1 MRDEFLDVFLSN
13 IPRWLKTIRDYIES
27 SASDN
32 LWLWVVFFD
41 YQSLEEAQS
50 HATSYEERDTW
61 SINVRSYWTT
71 VNCRRNK
78 IINIDPKISK
88 VKMVMGRPRR
98 LRNRNYITVG
108 GETSSSDNHESE
120 DEALS
125 GVSLCID
132 IGRVLRAKG
141 CKWRTVPLLS
151 SERFTADNV
160 DEKILRLARSSRREV
175 TRIDEKNFFTL
186 ILRGHEVFIDRL
198 KSIPCR

>member
-1 MRDEFLDVFLSN
+1 M
-13 IPRWLKTIRDYIES
+13 
-27 SASDN
+27 
-32 LWLWVVFFD
+32 FFD

-108 GETSSSDNHESE
+108 GEMSSSDNHESE

-160 DEKILRLARSSRREV
+160 DEKNTTIGPVESTGSDAY
-175 TRIDEKNFFTL
+175 
-186 ILRGHEVFIDRL
+186 
-198 KSIPCR
+198 